1 MPTGDAAELQKP
13 PSHRCNPSPPLFQP
27 APSCICRLNGGARLE
42 PGVGATGILLWQ
54 SAACHGGG
62 WFLTFTPGL
71 CRREHTGDPGTSGA
85 HLQTPAIH
93 ASSMDVSSPEYQPP
107 NMAGKSLV
115 AQWADLPV
123 EPSRKSSHPA
133 GSSGSSKATG
143 VMDVPDEILEAI
155 LVHAV
160 RGHGDLR
167 TISGT
172 CRRWHSFSQ
181 LDCTWKRMTIRGW
194 GHRADIVQVPIDKET
209 NSDWKEYYKARLQT
223 HIPELNYLR
232 FQDQMTVSI
241 RSILINWL
249 LAVIDELQEDS
260 EAAYLPTA
268 HHQTVAYLD
277 RYCASLNQVIETS
290 ELQMIG
296 AACAVMAL
304 HVGKSVMVLPTP

>member
-1 MPTGDAAELQKP
+1 
-13 PSHRCNPSPPLFQP
+13 
-27 APSCICRLNGGARLE
+27 
-42 PGVGATGILLWQ
+42 
-54 SAACHGGG
+54 
-62 WFLTFTPGL
+62 
-71 CRREHTGDPGTSGA
+71 
-85 HLQTPAIH
+85 
-93 ASSMDVSSPEYQPP
+93 MDVSSPEYQPP